1 MKMFERLQAKK
12 KDNKGF
18 SLVELIIVIAIMAIL
33 VGVVGTQVVP
43 YLNKSKVAKDQ
54 QLLSAFATAAVSAY
68 SYQADKITS
77 SGAIVINDYFTAETD
92 SEKKAIQDEMATLV
106 GYAATS
112 AGKTSLQSK
121 MSSAYGKSFGTLK
134 ITLDQSTHTVL
145 VELLGGTGTPVVPD
159 AEATL

>member
-68 SYQADKITS
+68 SYKADKITS
-77 SGAIVINDYFTAETD
+77 TGEIAFDFYTDATAG
-92 SEKKAIQDEMATLV
+92 SEEEAIQDEMKTLIS
-106 GYAATS
+106 YPTIADLQ
-112 AGKTSLQSK
+112 GKMT
-121 MSSAYGKSFGTLK
+121 SAYGKSATNVH
-134 ITLDQSTHTVL
+134 IVLDQSKHSVVVSLT
-145 VELLGGTGTPVVPD
+145 GGTGTPTVPN